1 MLWCL
6 INWEKIL
13 LEAVNIFPNNFEMG
27 KVFPGKI
34 NLRVFLKYVIFK
46 CIFFYGYMKL
56 FSPMSS
62 EISQLKTHWK
72 ILKLDAWKKGE
83 NRCEHFTVEDLNLKR
98 ILKYICCRWKRNV
111 ITFDQRAN
119 TLST

>member
-46 CIFFYGYMKL
+46 CIFL
-56 FSPMSS
+56 WIH
-62 EISQLKTHWK
+62 EI
-72 ILKLDAWKKGE
+72 I
-83 NRCEHFTVEDLNLKR
+83 FTDE
-98 ILKYICCRWKRNV
+98 
-111 ITFDQRAN
+111 F
-119 TLST
+119 